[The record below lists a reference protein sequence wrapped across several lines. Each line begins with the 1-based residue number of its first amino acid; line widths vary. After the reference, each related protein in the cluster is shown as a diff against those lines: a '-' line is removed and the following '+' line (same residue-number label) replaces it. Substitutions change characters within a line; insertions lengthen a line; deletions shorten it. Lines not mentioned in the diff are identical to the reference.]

1 MYVPRKPTL
10 AEELYRNVEES
21 GYLKKIYSSL
31 LFNYAVKVFQRN
43 DASIAV
49 NLRDALRFADI
60 LSKSINHPHSSQH
73 RKLGQEI
80 AILLKIL
87 YPHDVRVNQY
97 LYSVLSTVGNYRGV
111 QTSSLSEYKAIDAL
125 DGVFHEAEKE
135 HLRIPNTDE
144 EFFFHDQKR
153 VYDSLKY
160 KYYSYSGPTSMGK
173 SFVVQT
179 YIKQEVEQGIKKNYA
194 IVVPTKALINEVRSS
209 LLDSFRDHLVSANY
223 RIVSSAGDILLKGKH
238 CFIFVMTPE
247 RLLHMLIEKPQIT
260 IDFLF
265 IDEAHKISERGGRS
279 VYYYKLISQLKQQ
292 QRFPTVVFASP
303 NIPNPEVYLNLIPD
317 IKESEIR
324 KLASDFSPVCQFKYY
339 IDLCSY
345 AVTLYNGQL
354 NRLEQTFHLPTTTTF
369 EQLIS
374 TIGGAKQN
382 LVYCHSRQNV
392 VDLAYQYALKQ
403 PIIADPAL
411 QALANDI
418 EQDVHKEC
426 FLVDCIRRG
435 VAYHVGYLPANIR
448 LRIESSFTDG
458 IIRTIFCTS
467 TLVEGVN
474 LPADNLFIT
483 SYKNGRSNMDEV
495 EFRNLSGRVGRI
507 KYNLYG
513 NVFLVHMNET
523 EKAERYQQLLTSDIP
538 RQQIALERKE
548 NQSLIAKTLQG
559 LAEGD
564 IELSECHKA
573 AKAEKDYEAMR
584 KFALVYVRDLAD
596 GTDSPITRV
605 FSRYITPELST
616 AIKTNYPKDKTSDD
630 ITLSYDQDINLQQA
644 IQSGMEYPSISQ
656 DGEVD
661 YNEVIAFLMA
671 LRTIFKWNIYEKQTI
686 GRPGKKHVED
696 VLKSYAVVL
705 LRWIRGNGLSS
716 MIHAALDHKA
726 KNPDSGIWIG
736 HYQIVPYY
744 NSNSQLHKN
753 YVIAET
759 LSVIEN
765 VILFTLS
772 NYFRKFSI
780 EYKAFH
786 KRDHFDNDWY
796 EFIEY
801 GTINRTTIVLQQCGL
816 SRDVSTFLQRNSKY
830 LVGSAEEVKIK
841 KAATKCSRIDV
852 TMELNEL
859 MFNMPELFVD

>member
-1 MYVPRKPTL
+1 MYVPRKSTL

-31 LFNYAVKVFQRN
+31 LFNYAVKTFRRN
-43 DASIAV
+43 DTPIAV
-49 NLRDALRFADI
+49 ELKDALRFADI
-60 LSKSINHPHSSQH
+60 LSKSIDHPHSSQH

-87 YPHDVRVNQY
+87 YPNDVRVNQY
-97 LYSVLSTVGNYRGV
+97 LYSVLSSVGNYRGL
-111 QTSSLSEYKAIDAL
+111 QTSSLGEYKAIDAL
-125 DGVFHEAEKE
+125 DGVFHEVDKE

-179 YIKQEVEQGIKKNYA
+179 YIKQEVEHGLAKNYA

-238 CFIFVMTPE
+238 HFIFVMTPE
-247 RLLHMLIEKPQIT
+247 RLLHMLIEKPQIL

-279 VYYYKLISQLKQQ
+279 VYYYKLISQLKHQKH
-292 QRFPTVVFASP
+292 FPTVVFASP

-339 IDLCSY
+339 IDLCNH
-345 AVTLYNGQL
+345 AVSFYNGQL
-354 NRLEQTFHLPTTTTF
+354 NRLEPAFQLPTATTF

-374 TIGGAKQN
+374 TIGGTKQN

-403 PIIADPAL
+403 PILADPAL
-411 QALANDI
+411 QSLANDI

-426 FLVDCIRRG
+426 FLVECIRRG

-538 RQQIALERKE
+538 HQQIALERKE

-559 LAEGD
+559 LADGD
-564 IELSECHKA
+564 IELSACHKA

-584 KFALVYVRDLAD
+584 KFALVYVRDLAN
-596 GTDSPITRV
+596 GADSPIARV

-616 AIKTNYPKDKTSDD
+616 AIKANYPKSKTSDD
-630 ITLSYDQDINLQQA
+630 ITLS
-644 IQSGMEYPSISQ
+644 
-656 DGEVD
+656 
-661 YNEVIAFLMA
+661 
-671 LRTIFKWNIYEKQTI
+671 
-686 GRPGKKHVED
+686 
-696 VLKSYAVVL
+696 
-705 LRWIRGNGLSS
+705 
-716 MIHAALDHKA
+716 
-726 KNPDSGIWIG
+726 
-736 HYQIVPYY
+736 
-744 NSNSQLHKN
+744 
-753 YVIAET
+753 
-759 LSVIEN
+759 
-765 VILFTLS
+765 
-772 NYFRKFSI
+772 
-780 EYKAFH
+780 
-786 KRDHFDNDWY
+786 
-796 EFIEY
+796 
-801 GTINRTTIVLQQCGL
+801 
-816 SRDVSTFLQRNSKY
+816 
-830 LVGSAEEVKIK
+830 
-841 KAATKCSRIDV
+841 
-852 TMELNEL
+852 
-859 MFNMPELFVD
+859 